1 MIWTTFLAEFRR
13 EWIQMKRYPTELL
26 SEVVVIVAIFYGL
39 FLGATYVS
47 GNNMLGSRLDSVI
60 VGYMLWTL
68 ALIAVSNMGYDIST
82 ESQNGTLEQV
92 FLSPLGP
99 VVVLLLRN
107 LAALLF
113 NVVFTVAVILLIVW
127 LTGRHLKVSVVD
139 VIPLIMAVAT
149 AIGVGYLVASV
160 TILFKRVNQ
169 LLGLLQFVLLF
180 LVMSP
185 FTETRGIWHI
195 LAIFIPFAP
204 MVGLL
209 KRMMIYQTSLIE
221 PGMWFVWAWVNI
233 VLWFGGGMVVFHF
246 ACRKARSKGVLG
258 HY

>member
-1 MIWTTFLAEFRR
+1 MIWTTFVAEFRR
-13 EWIQMKRYPTELL
+13 EWIQLKRYPTELL
-26 SEVVVIVAIFYGL
+26 SEVIVIVAVFYGL
-39 FLGATYVS
+39 FLGASYIS
-47 GNNMLGSRLDSVI
+47 GNNILGSRMDSVI

-68 ALIAVSNMGYDIST
+68 VLIAVNSMGYAIST

-99 VVVLLLRN
+99 ITVLLLRN
-107 LAALLF
+107 LAALVF
-113 NVVFTVAVILLIVW
+113 NVVFTLLVIVIIMAI
-127 LTGRHLKVSVVD
+127 TGRHLSLSVWEFV
-139 VIPLIMAVAT
+139 PLIMAVGS
-149 AIGVGYLVASV
+149 AIGIGYLVASI

-185 FTETRGIWHI
+185 YADAKGAWHVI
-195 LAIFIPFAP
+195 AAVIPFAP

-209 KRMMIYQTSLIE
+209 QRMMIQHTGLWE
-221 PGMWFVWAWVNI
+221 NGGWFLWGWVNLAFWLTI
-233 VLWFGGGMVVFHF
+233 GMVVFHF
-246 ACRKARSKGVLG
+246 ACLKARIKGVLG